1 MSASDGSNNNKITFE
16 EIAPDWSKR
25 LNKLTTAKGISYEK
39 DTMYSDIS
47 DYKKC
52 IVGEA
57 YGYSPS
63 YVLYGT
69 INHCMK
75 CTGFSNDFA
84 YAAKAYDSDKL
95 IDTKQKLTE
104 HWNKYISLLPRG
116 YVRDAEWHKSEKKY
130 RVEWRNNEYLEY
142 HNAPLQLYFIFYC
155 R

>member
-1 MSASDGSNNNKITFE
+1 MDYSRKDVRLWWQQQQQDNFWGNSI
-16 EIAPDWSKR
+16 WLSKR
-25 LNKLTTAKGISYEK
+25 LNKLTTTKGISYEK

-75 CTGFSNDFA
+75 CTGFSHDFA

-104 HWNKYISLLPRG
+104 HWNELHIAIIKRLR
-116 YVRDAEWHKSEKKY
+116 RDAEGHKS
-130 RVEWRNNEYLEY
+130 
-142 HNAPLQLYFIFYC
+142 
-155 R
+155 

>member
-1 MSASDGSNNNKITFE
+1 M
-16 EIAPDWSKR
+16 
-25 LNKLTTAKGISYEK
+25 TTTKGISYEK
-39 DTMYSDIS
+39 DTLYSDIS

-75 CTGFSNDFA
+75 CTGFSHDFA

-104 HWNKYISLLPRG
+104 HWNELHIAIIKRLR
-116 YVRDAEWHKSEKKY
+116 RDAEGHKS
-130 RVEWRNNEYLEY
+130 
-142 HNAPLQLYFIFYC
+142 
-155 R
+155 

>member
-1 MSASDGSNNNKITFE
+1 MSTSDRSDNNKITFE

-39 DTMYSDIS
+39 GTLYSDIS

-52 IVGEA
+52 IIGEA

-63 YVLYGT
+63 YVIYGT
-69 INHCMK
+69 PNHCMK
-75 CTGFSNDFA
+75 CTGFSHDFA

-104 HWNKYISLLPRG
+104 HWNEAHIAITERLRS
-116 YVRDAEWHKSEKKY
+116 VAEGHKQS
-130 RVEWRNNEYLEY
+130 
-142 HNAPLQLYFIFYC
+142 
-155 R
+155 

>member
-1 MSASDGSNNNKITFE
+1 MDYSRKMSASDGSNNNKITFE

-57 YGYSPS
+57 FGYSPS

-75 CTGFSNDFA
+75 CTGFSHDFA
-84 YAAKAYDSDKL
+84 YAARDYDSDKL

-104 HWNKYISLLPRG
+104 HWNEVDILLPRG
-116 YVRDAEWHKSEKKY
+116 YVVMQRGISSP
-130 RVEWRNNEYLEY
+130 RTGNISNLQ
-142 HNAPLQLYFIFYC
+142 NAFVGQSPF
-155 R
+155 

>member
-1 MSASDGSNNNKITFE
+1 MSASDGNNNKKITFE

-75 CTGFSNDFA
+75 CTGFSHDFA
-84 YAAKAYDSDKL
+84 YAAKAHDSDKL

-104 HWNKYISLLPRG
+104 HWNELHIAIIKRLR
-116 YVRDAEWHKSEKKY
+116 RDAEGHKSEKNTG
-130 RVEWRNNEYLEY
+130 WNGDTMN
-142 HNAPLQLYFIFYC
+142 I
-155 R
+155 

>member
-1 MSASDGSNNNKITFE
+1 MSVPDGSTNKKITLTFE

-25 LNKLTTAKGISYEK
+25 LNKLTTEKGISYEK
-39 DTMYSDIS
+39 DSIYSDIR

-63 YVLYGT
+63 YVIYGT
-69 INHCMK
+69 PNHCMK
-75 CTGFSNDFA
+75 CTGFSHDFA

-104 HWNKYISLLPRG
+104 HWNEAHIAITKRLRS
-116 YVRDAEWHKSEKKY
+116 VAEGHKQS
-130 RVEWRNNEYLEY
+130 
-142 HNAPLQLYFIFYC
+142 
-155 R
+155 

>member
-25 LNKLTTAKGISYEK
+25 LNKLTTAKGTTAKGISYEK

-75 CTGFSNDFA
+75 CTGFSHDFA

-104 HWNKYISLLPRG
+104 HWNEVHISISKRLR
-116 YVRDAEWHKSEKKY
+116 RDSEWHKSEKIQGGMEK
-130 RVEWRNNEYLEY
+130 
-142 HNAPLQLYFIFYC
+142 Q
-155 R
+155 